1 MHETPEIVYVR
12 PKSSFHPLANWSVVD
27 KKELKRARAVA
38 IDVARRIVDGRCSP
52 YEGAQRMVIDVSP
65 RFAGDAQGDRVH
77 RAFADDVRDWEHR
90 PEGRSRIEEDIRRE
104 AWQLIADWA

>member
-1 MHETPEIVYVR
+1 M
-12 PKSSFHPLANWSVVD
+12 VVD
-27 KKELKRARAVA
+27 EKELKRARAVA

-52 YEGAQRMVIDVSP
+52 YEGAKRMVTDVTP
-65 RFAGDAQGDRVH
+65 GFAGDAQGDRVH

-90 PEGRSRIEEDIRRE
+90 PEDRSRIEEDIRRE

>member
-1 MHETPEIVYVR
+1 MHETPEIVYAR

-27 KKELKRARAVA
+27 EKELKRARGVA

-52 YEGAQRMVIDVSP
+52 YEGAQRMVTDVTP
-65 RFAGDAQGDRVH
+65 GFAGHAQGDRVH
-77 RAFADDVRDWEHR
+77 RAFADDVMDWEHR
-90 PEGRSRIEEDIRRE
+90 PEGRNRIEEDIRRE